1 MGIFVDIVSGAFF
14 STLNQTLKR
23 EYWRISK
30 SASECR
36 DTGILTKRMTVVGM
50 ATRFALSRETKL
62 RAEIADELEW
72 VKASPTNFIDLCKS
86 LEGYIEKLRGN
97 K

>member
-1 MGIFVDIVSGAFF
+1 
-14 STLNQTLKR
+14 
-23 EYWRISK
+23 
-30 SASECR
+30 
-36 DTGILTKRMTVVGM
+36 M